1 MGRVGVMGV
10 IGPMG
15 LMRLMG
21 LIRPIGLI
29 GLMGLM
35 GLIGLTEPVPSS
47 LIALLFQPEMPPQRC
62 PKLTVQ
68 VVAACG

>member
-1 MGRVGVMGV
+1 MWMGRVRVIGVM
-10 IGPMG
+10 GPMG
-15 LMRLMG
+15 LMG
-21 LIRPIGLI
+21 LIGLIGLI
-29 GLMGLM
+29 GLMGFIR
-35 GLIGLTEPVPSS
+35 LIGLTEPVPSS

>member
-1 MGRVGVMGV
+1 MGRVRVMGVMGS
-10 IGPMG
+10 MG
-15 LMRLMG
+15 LMG
-21 LIRPIGLI
+21 LIGLIGLI

-35 GLIGLTEPVPSS
+35 GFTGLTEPVPSS

>member
-1 MGRVGVMGV
+1 MGRVRVMGV
-10 IGPMG
+10 IGSMG
-15 LMRLMG
+15 LM
-21 LIRPIGLI
+21 GLI

>member
-1 MGRVGVMGV
+1 MGRVRVM
-10 IGPMG
+10 GPMG
-15 LMRLMG
+15 L
-21 LIRPIGLI
+21 IGLI
-29 GLMGLM
+29 GLMGLIGLI

>member
-1 MGRVGVMGV
+1 MGRVRVMGV
-10 IGPMG
+10 MGPMG
-15 LMRLMG
+15 LMG
-21 LIRPIGLI
+21 LIGLI